1 MATDGSVE
9 IAVDLTKK
17 EFEKGISSVKSDLKS
32 LGSSSVSATS
42 MLDGISKGLKSMGSS
57 LTKAG
62 AMCSVFGAVVIK
74 TFKSAADKALNF
86 IDVYESA
93 RTIFEKRLGSSGAD
107 DMYESLLSVAK
118 SSKYAQEYIVSAG
131 QTLVAMGVSAK
142 NTSKYVQVATD
153 AMTGMGKSGAEV
165 QSMAELFGKMSMQTN
180 LYNDDLNQMVT
191 NGIRVFDILAK
202 KYGTTTSAIKE
213 MAAEGEITSADF
225 EYLMDVLSGNVQG
238 MEEFSIAGTAAA
250 GKTGTLSGALDSLNS
265 AFRSFAL
272 NILGAN
278 INAGQTENYEKMIDV
293 VGTLNKTIT
302 NVGDKFK
309 FLGDWVGKALD
320 SCKSALDSFNNT
332 LNSTKPET
340 LEKIAKA
347 ALGLTVAGP
356 TLIVAGRGINF
367 LGDSFSGLSKGVG
380 IFKSAGNGIKSMASK
395 CVGSLPS
402 VVSTI
407 GSTGKAFKTFGK
419 EVGSGVTTIFSGGVF
434 DKIGGFFK
442 SGFSKIGTALATLG
456 SKMLIPLQALGGK
469 ISALLAPIGN
479 VLNAFGSK
487 IGAVFSKIGGV
498 LSSAFPN
505 VTAGLSKIAGAFG
518 GALQGIL
525 GKLGSFATSFL
536 PIFSKAFGITAV
548 VGLVVAGL
556 GLLQSNFGE
565 QLNNI
570 LTMVTTQGPM
580 IITNLVNGIV
590 SKLPDLIAQGAT
602 LLNNLLNAIIANL
615 PAIISGGMQII
626 ATLVSS
632 MAAQLPT
639 LIPTVIQL
647 IMTIVQSIIEN
658 LPVIIEAGIQLLV
671 SFIQGIV
678 NAIPQLIEMLP
689 TIIETICN
697 VITEQLP
704 NILNA
709 GITILVSLI
718 EGLVNAI
725 PQLVAMLPQIITTII
740 NFVVNNLPTIID
752 AGIKILIALINGI
765 ANAIP
770 QLIRMLPE
778 IITTIVK
785 TLAQNLPQ
793 ILAAGVEILTS
804 LIAGIGSMLAS
815 LGSAAWDIITSIA
828 DVITQLPGKALEW
841 GKDMIQGFIDGIK
854 NMISNVGDAVS
865 GIADKVKSFLHFSRP
880 DKGPLRDYEK
890 WMPDMVEG
898 LSKTLKS
905 SAPELYRATEDMA
918 DKIASGLDIS
928 SAYQQ
933 LQDAVQ
939 LETGRVTAQ
948 IGATTS
954 AGRDATRTITNN
966 NGNNINNT
974 QNFYSTVAS
983 PYEQQK
989 EAKQQLRRLAYGL

>member
-32 LGSSSVSATS
+32 LGSSSVSATG
-42 MLDGISKGLKSMGSS
+42 MLDGISKGLKSMGAS
-57 LTKAG
+57 LTKTG
-62 AMCSVFGAVVIK
+62 AMCTVFSAVAIK
-74 TFKSAADKALNF
+74 SFKKMTDKALDF

-93 RTIFEKRLGSSGAD
+93 RTIFEKRLGTSGAD
-107 DMYESLLSVAK
+107 DIYKALVDIASE
-118 SSKYAQEYIVSAG
+118 SKYSQTYLVSAG
-131 QTLVAMGVSAK
+131 QTLVAMGVDAK
-142 NTSKYVQVATD
+142 NTAKYVQVATD
-153 AMTGMGKSGAEV
+153 AMTGMGKSGTEV

-213 MAAEGEITSADF
+213 MAAEGKITSTDF

-238 MEEFSIAGTAAA
+238 MEEFSMAGTASA
-250 GKTGTLSGALDSLNS
+250 GKSNTLSGALDSLNT
-265 AFRSFAL
+265 AFRTLSL
-272 NILGAN
+272 SILGAK
-278 INAGQTENYEKMIDV
+278 INDGQVSNYEKLIDV
-293 VGTLNKTIT
+293 VTTLNKVIKKDLATSFSF
-302 NVGDKFK
+302 VGE
-309 FLGDWVGKALD
+309 WVGKALD
-320 SCKSALDSFNNT
+320 SCKSALESFSST
-332 LNSTKPET
+332 INSLKPET

-347 ALGLTVAGP
+347 IIGLTVAGP
-356 TLIVAGRGINF
+356 TLIAAGRGINF

-479 VLNAFGSK
+479 VLSAFGSK

-740 NFVVNNLPTIID
+740 NF
-752 AGIKILIALINGI
+752 
-765 ANAIP
+765 
-770 QLIRMLPE
+770 R
-778 IITTIVK
+778 
-785 TLAQNLPQ
+785 
-793 ILAAGVEILTS
+793 
-804 LIAGIGSMLAS
+804 
-815 LGSAAWDIITSIA
+815 
-828 DVITQLPGKALEW
+828 
-841 GKDMIQGFIDGIK
+841 
-854 NMISNVGDAVS
+854 
-865 GIADKVKSFLHFSRP
+865 
-880 DKGPLRDYEK
+880 
-890 WMPDMVEG
+890 
-898 LSKTLKS
+898 SK
-905 SAPELYRATEDMA
+905 
-918 DKIASGLDIS
+918 
-928 SAYQQ
+928 
-933 LQDAVQ
+933 
-939 LETGRVTAQ
+939 
-948 IGATTS
+948 
-954 AGRDATRTITNN
+954 
-966 NGNNINNT
+966 
-974 QNFYSTVAS
+974 
-983 PYEQQK
+983 
-989 EAKQQLRRLAYGL
+989 